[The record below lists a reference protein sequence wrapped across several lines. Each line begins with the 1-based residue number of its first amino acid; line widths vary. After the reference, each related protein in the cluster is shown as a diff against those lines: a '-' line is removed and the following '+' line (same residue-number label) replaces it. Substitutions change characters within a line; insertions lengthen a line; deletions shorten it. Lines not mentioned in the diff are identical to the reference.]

1 MKYSISLFAVILLVT
16 ACGRRNSAL
25 VAEAQAFIDQ
35 YTERYLELQYTS
47 AKAEWR
53 SNTEIIEG
61 DTTNATNTNRANE
74 ALADFTGSVN
84 NIAQAQ
90 KFLQSKEQLDPLQ
103 VKQLE
108 AILYTAAN
116 NPATITD
123 LVKERIAAETAQND
137 ALYGFDFQ
145 VDGESLSTNQIDQV
159 LRTATDPDRRL
170 AVWDASKEVGV
181 ALQLGL
187 TNLVRLR
194 NATVRSLGYDDY
206 FQYQVSDY
214 GLSSAEMIELMDRF
228 NQELRPLYRELH
240 TYYRYALAE
249 KYGRPVPDQ
258 IPAHWLPN
266 RWGQVWSALV
276 TVEGLDL
283 DAALA
288 QKDAEWLVKQAER
301 FYISLGYAAL
311 PQSFYEL
318 SSLYPLPE
326 GTPHKKNNHATA
338 WHMDLQNDI
347 RSLMSVEP
355 DSYWYETTH
364 HELGHIY
371 YYMAYTNPSVP
382 PLLRSGANRGYHEAI
397 GTLLGL
403 ASTQQPFVEEI
414 GLIEA
419 GAEVDQIQILL
430 KEALNYVVF
439 TPWSCGVMTH
449 FEHEL
454 YSEPLAPE
462 DYNRR
467 WWELKTRFQGIAP
480 PSPRGPAFCD
490 PASKTHISDDPAQYY
505 DYAISG
511 ILLFQLHDHIA
522 REILGQDPH
531 ATNYFGSREAGEFI
545 WSIMEPGAAADWR
558 TLLKEKTGE
567 DLSARAMLDYF
578 QPLMEWL
585 QEQNQGREHTL
596 PEL

>member
-1 MKYSISLFAVILLVT
+1 MKYSISLFAVMFLVA
-16 ACGRRNSAL
+16 ACGRNNSAL
-25 VAEAQAFIDQ
+25 IAEAQAFIDQ
-35 YTERYLELQYTS
+35 YTEQYLELQYTS

-61 DTTNATNTNRANE
+61 DTTNAANTNRANQ

-90 KFLQSKEQLDPLQ
+90 KFLQSKGQLDPLQ
-103 VKQLE
+103 VKQLD
-108 AILYTAAN
+108 AILYAAAN
-116 NPATITD
+116 NPATAAD
-123 LVKERIAAETAQND
+123 LVKERIAAETAQVD
-137 ALYGFDFQ
+137 VLYGFNFQ
-145 VDGESLSTNQIDQV
+145 VDGETLSTNQIDQA

-170 AVWDASKEVGV
+170 AVWEASKEVGV
-181 ALQLGL
+181 ELASGL

-194 NATVRSLGYDDY
+194 NATVQSLGYDDY

-228 NQELRPLYRELH
+228 NRELRPLYRELH

-249 KYGRPVPDQ
+249 KYGQPVPDQ

-266 RWGQVWSALV
+266 RWGQDWGALV

-288 QKDAEWLVKQAER
+288 QKDPEWLVQQAER

-326 GTPHKKNNHATA
+326 GTAYKKNNHASA

-371 YYMAYTNPSVP
+371 YYMAYTNPNVP
-382 PLLRSGANRGYHEAI
+382 PLLRSGANRGYHEAM

-403 ASTQQPFVEEI
+403 ASTQQPFVEGI

-430 KEALNYVVF
+430 KEALNHVVF
-439 TPWSCGVMTH
+439 VPWSCGVMTH

-454 YSEPLAPE
+454 YSEPLAAE

-467 WWELKTRFQGIAP
+467 WWALKTRFQGIEP
-480 PSPRGPAFCD
+480 PSPRGPAYCD
-490 PASKTHISDDPAQYY
+490 PASKTHINNDAAQYY

-531 ATNYFGSREAGEFI
+531 ATNYFGSHEAGEFL

-578 QPLMEWL
+578 QPLMVWL